1 MEKLLKFSLVL
12 AIILVTFSSCQKQI
26 KNENLKFKNLTYYVN
41 NETYFSVKNGIYQ
54 NSQVYFEEMMIYF
67 KGGRTRIVEGKMNLR
82 ELTIIPKPPLQVEIK
97 NLLIDIKKDPII
109 NLKKMMIEGY
119 DVEIINKNKKEEK
132 VVKAYKINIDLKE
145 NKIYTLQN
153 RGVW

>member
-12 AIILVTFSSCQKQI
+12 AIILLTFSSCQKQI
-26 KNENLKFKNLTYYVN
+26 KDENLKFKNLTYYVN

-54 NSQVYFEEMMIYF
+54 NGQVYFKEMMIYF
-67 KGGRTRIVEGKMNLR
+67 KDGNTRIVEGRMNLK
-82 ELTIIPKPPLQVEIK
+82 ELTIIPKPPLQVELE
-97 NLLIDIKKDPII
+97 NLSINIKKDPII
-109 NLKKMMIEGY
+109 NFKKMMIEGY